1 MSDNEEDVGINKWVW
16 EDGEE
21 EKYIE
26 VNKEYNYDVEE
37 LEDNVEMH
45 EE

>member
-1 MSDNEEDVGINKWVW
+1 MSDNEEDVGINKWVL
-16 EDGEE
+16 EDREE